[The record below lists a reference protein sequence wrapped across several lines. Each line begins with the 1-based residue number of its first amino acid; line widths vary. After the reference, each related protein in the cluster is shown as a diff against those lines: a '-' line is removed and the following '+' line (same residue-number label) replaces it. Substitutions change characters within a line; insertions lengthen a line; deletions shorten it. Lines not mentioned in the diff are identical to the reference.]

1 MENDIFLT
9 KYLKELYGVGARR
22 IWVSS
27 VPPLGCVPSQRT
39 LFGGLERECAKE
51 LNQASQVLND
61 KLSRELGYLNNN
73 LPNAKV
79 VYIDIYNPVLDII
92 TNPKKYGNIPLLYN
106 FKWFN
111 FLFICL
117 LFLNILNFRL

>member
-1 MENDIFLT
+1 MFLT

-22 IWVSS
+22 IGVLS
-27 VPPLGCVPSQRT
+27 VPPLGCLPSQRT
-39 LFGGLERECAKE
+39 LIGGSAEECAKE
-51 LNQASQVLND
+51 PNQASQVFND

-79 VYIDIYNPVLDII
+79 VYIDIYSPLLDII
-92 TNPKKYGNIPLLYN
+92 TNPKKYGNIPLIYY